1 MALYDVEGDV
11 KFAQTQI
18 DTARTYREK
27 EAKKQESF
35 SKKLQGVNLLAQGA
49 NYLINQRADALEQN
63 QAFKKASYETMM
75 KRAETVRAQDAERVK
90 AGTSQLDYL
99 TNNIVITASKP
110 IIDK

>member
-35 SKKLQGVNLLAQGA
+35 SK
-49 NYLINQRADALEQN
+49 NYKALI
-63 QAFKKASYETMM
+63 
-75 KRAETVRAQDAERVK
+75 
-90 AGTSQLDYL
+90 YL
-99 TNNIVITASKP
+99 HKVLTI
-110 IIDK
+110 